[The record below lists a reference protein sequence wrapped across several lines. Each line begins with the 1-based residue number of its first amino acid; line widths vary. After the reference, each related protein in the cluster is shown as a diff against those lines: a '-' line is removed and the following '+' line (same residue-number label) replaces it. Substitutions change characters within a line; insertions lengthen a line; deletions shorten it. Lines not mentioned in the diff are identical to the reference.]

1 MDVCKK
7 NDIIYKNTDIRFKL
21 GESDEALD
29 NCKTCKDYKI

>member
-1 MDVCKK
+1 MH
-7 NDIIYKNTDIRFKL
+7 KNTDIRFKL